1 MGNKRSEA
9 AKTKGAIRRWPL
21 SREVQ
26 LLTTQ
31 VFGRGGG
38 IRTRYPLHPIRLN
51 AGFRWITLDRIVH
64 YLLFNIND
72 LKNKSLQTR
81 PNESGIIQPSGLP
94 LGLPLGTNMATRYPK
109 AGKGSSWTVREL
121 AAITPAR
128 KGDSLSDGDGLIGEV
143 RVSTDEQVSVR
154 FKYAF
159 KWEGK
164 LCWFQCGTWPKLGL
178 SEIRNNR
185 DLAKAKLKEG
195 LNPSIDKKAT
205 KIEAQAAREAVIAEA
220 EAKRTAE
227 LTIKNL
233 FDDWVADGVAR
244 KDSNKELKRL
254 FSKDVLPEIGDKEVR
269 RLTDKDILALL
280 RKMLARGV
288 VRQVVI
294 AFDDITQML
303 HWGEQRQPW
312 RALLSEGN
320 PANLIDI
327 EKLLPEDYSEERDRV
342 LSPAEIQE
350 LAAIFTSIA
359 EEYAKAPA
367 GTKYEATR
375 PLKRETELAIW
386 ICLGTLCRIGELL
399 MAEWRHVDLETGIW
413 FIPKAN
419 VKGRRKQKQD
429 HQVFLSDFAKRQFVE
444 LRALTG
450 KSNYLFPSRNK
461 AGEETHVCLKSVSK
475 QIGDRQSRFKN
486 RAKPLQ
492 RRRHDN
498 TLVLSNGANEEWTPH
513 DMRRTGATMMQ
524 QLRVPL
530 DIIDRCQNHVL
541 AGSKVRRHYLH
552 YDYRDEKTEAWRK
565 LGAELDRLIT
575 HDQSHRQTV
584 SPL

>member
-1 MGNKRSEA
+1 
-9 AKTKGAIRRWPL
+9 
-21 SREVQ
+21 
-26 LLTTQ
+26 
-31 VFGRGGG
+31 
-38 IRTRYPLHPIRLN
+38 
-51 AGFRWITLDRIVH
+51 
-64 YLLFNIND
+64 
-72 LKNKSLQTR
+72 
-81 PNESGIIQPSGLP
+81 
-94 LGLPLGTNMATRYPK
+94 MATRHPK
-109 AGKGSSWTVREL
+109 AGKGRQWTVREL
-121 AAITPAR
+121 QTIPTAWE
-128 KGDSLSDGDGLIGEV
+128 GDNVSDGGGLSGKIRVGSDGK
-143 RVSTDEQVSVR
+143 VSIR
-154 FKYAF
+154 FQYAF
-159 KWEGK
+159 RWEEK
-164 LCWFQCGTWPKLGL
+164 ISWFQCGTWPGIDL
-178 SEIRNNR
+178 SAIRLNR
-185 DLAKAKLKEG
+185 DDARDKVKRGINPITDKE
-195 LNPSIDKKAT
+195 AA
-205 KIEAQAAREAVIAEA
+205 KIEAQTAREAIIAEA
-220 EAKRTAE
+220 AAKRATQ
-227 LTIKNL
+227 LTVQNL
-233 FDDWVADGVAR
+233 FDDWVTDGVAR
-244 KDSNKELKRL
+244 KDGNKELKRL
-254 FSKDVLPEIGDKEVR
+254 FSKDVLPEIGAKEVR

-288 VRQVVI
+288 VRQMVI

-303 HWGEQRQPW
+303 HWGELRQPW

-359 EEYAKAPA
+359 EAYAEAPA

-399 MAEWRHVDLETGIW
+399 MAEWRHVDLDAGIW

-419 VKGRRKQKQD
+419 VKGRRNQKQD

-444 LRALTG
+444 LHALTG

-552 YDYRDEKTEAWRK
+552 YDYRDEKTEAWKK
-565 LGAELDRLIT
+565 LGDELDRLILSK
-575 HDQSHRQTV
+575 QPER
-584 SPL
+584 